1 MLSIKVMLSVV
12 MSEDLRTNAAE
23 AGEFG
28 RDWRVGDSGN
38 ADPGRPISRL
48 VS

>member
-23 AGEFG
+23 ADEFG
-28 RDWRVGDSGN
+28 RDWREGDSGSV
-38 ADPGRPISRL
+38 DPGRPISRL